1 MTPQQIVPILR
12 RAEAD
17 LAQSR
22 TAGEVCRGLEI
33 SEASFCQ

>member
-1 MTPQQIVPILR
+1 MTPHRIIAVLR

-17 LAQSR
+17 LEQSR